1 MSSGNQF
8 EDDSSSSSSSSFN
21 AYIWSLIVN
30 DEKKIAQTLSS
41 INDSIVIDQI
51 LSSVSTSMSS
61 SSSTSAIPMM
71 NDGSNGV
78 HHRQNDD
85 ILVDRPSWTTRIVSN
100 NDDTVSMQCSQ
111 LFTNS
116 ATDIMAVND
125 TSIMANITNITSL
138 TANASFKLGQLSQQ
152 LTNQSQL
159 LFNETWLLS
168 NLAANVHDDDLN
180 ASSSS
185 SSATSIIMSQNSSSS
200 SFYCDAV
207 WDGFYC
213 WPMTTSGT
221 ILMRSCRDIFDSV
234 GELPKDQIDE
244 STYNNSFAYRIC
256 DNNGT
261 WIKNWTNYTE
271 CLMLIANNESDPD
284 AFKYQFIRQLVIFIM
299 FSCSILSLILLS
311 ITFFIFTYFRSLT
324 SCRLRVHR
332 NLVLALILHSIC
344 LLLIASPHLFNP
356 DESLSSYWEI
366 EWLCKSIL
374 TLKLYSTLASI
385 NWMFIEGFQLHSRVT
400 VSILRRDA
408 PFKLYHFLGW
418 GIPLVLVAAWALQM
432 SLTMDTLCWNGYAH
446 SLYIWIIVG
455 PMILALSVN
464 CIFLVNIIRVLLT
477 KLRLTVTMEIKQ
489 IRKAIKATALLF
501 PLLGISHLLFC
512 INPDDNGRLEDAYL
526 IFNAFL
532 QSSQGIFVS
541 ILYCFMDTDVQ
552 QALKLTYQ
560 RTVCKNGS
568 YPSRYSRQTTN
579 ITSTKTPNL
588 RDRNLGSFKF
598 TKKRPII
605 NNLVRTNSLNETTM
619 EKK

>member
-1 MSSGNQF
+1 
-8 EDDSSSSSSSSFN
+8 
-21 AYIWSLIVN
+21 
-30 DEKKIAQTLSS
+30 
-41 INDSIVIDQI
+41 
-51 LSSVSTSMSS
+51 
-61 SSSTSAIPMM
+61 
-71 NDGSNGV
+71 
-78 HHRQNDD
+78 
-85 ILVDRPSWTTRIVSN
+85 
-100 NDDTVSMQCSQ
+100 
-111 LFTNS
+111 
-116 ATDIMAVND
+116 
-125 TSIMANITNITSL
+125 
-138 TANASFKLGQLSQQ
+138 
-152 LTNQSQL
+152 
-159 LFNETWLLS
+159 
-168 NLAANVHDDDLN
+168 
-180 ASSSS
+180 
-185 SSATSIIMSQNSSSS
+185 
-200 SFYCDAV
+200 
-207 WDGFYC
+207 
-213 WPMTTSGT
+213 
-221 ILMRSCRDIFDSV
+221 
-234 GELPKDQIDE
+234 
-244 STYNNSFAYRIC
+244 FAYRIC

-261 WIKNWTNYTE
+261 WINNWTNYTE
-271 CLMLIANNESDPD
+271 CLLLIANNESDTD
-284 AFKYQFIRQLVIFIM
+284 ASKYQFIRQLVIFIM
-299 FSCSILSLILLS
+299 FSCSMLSLILLS

-332 NLVLALILHSIC
+332 NLVLALILHSLC

-400 VSILRRDA
+400 VSILRKDA

-418 GIPLVLVAAWALQM
+418 GIPLVLVTAWALQM

-477 KLRLTVTMEIKQ
+477 KLRLTVTIEIKQ

-560 RTVCKNGS
+560 RTVFKNRS
-568 YPSRYSRQTTN
+568 FPTRWSRQTAT
-579 ITSTKTPNL
+579 TTAAKTPTI

-598 TKKRPII
+598 VRQPMI
-605 NNLVRTNSLNETTM
+605 NNIVRTNSLNEINIGMEIANHANRSLNDKTHDKDETNKHLARQNNGFALNTTKM
-619 EKK
+619 VINSTAYGHQMDVREILSQQSQSQRSAGKTISPSTTRESQTLCIMYNSNGEMVRFKPKIQYSNPKPYSMPDTGIIAIEIDPKTKKR